1 MVSKK
6 IKIIVPTQKQLR
18 ESALVKI
25 AFEDGQFSGW
35 VEAFNKTN
43 FWLRIFFPRDIIQK
57 MEVKGKEVDER
68 FRK

>member
-1 MVSKK
+1 MPKK

-25 AFEDGQFSGW
+25 AFEDGQYSGW
-35 VEAFNKTN
+35 AEVFAKTS

-57 MEVKGKEVDER
+57 MELKGKEIEKR
-68 FRK
+68 FGK